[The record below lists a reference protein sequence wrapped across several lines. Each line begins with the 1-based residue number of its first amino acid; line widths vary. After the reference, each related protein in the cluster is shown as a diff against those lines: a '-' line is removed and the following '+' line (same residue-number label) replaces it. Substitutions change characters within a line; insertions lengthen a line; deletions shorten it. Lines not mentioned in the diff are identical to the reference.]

1 LVGLC
6 PGPAIVNLASFSL
19 PVIVFV
25 VAMAAGMLGFD
36 LWRERASMRVA
47 ATAASAAD
55 G

>member
-25 VAMAAGMLGFD
+25 VAMAVGMLGFE
-36 LWRERASMRVA
+36 LWQQRASMRVA
-47 ATAASAAD
+47 ATAASATD